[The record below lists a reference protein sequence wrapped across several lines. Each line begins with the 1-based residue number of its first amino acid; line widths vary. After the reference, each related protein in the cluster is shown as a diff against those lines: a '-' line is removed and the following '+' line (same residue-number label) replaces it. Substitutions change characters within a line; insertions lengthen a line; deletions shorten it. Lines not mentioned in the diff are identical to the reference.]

1 MKTRHRLAG
10 VAGLLALVLV
20 LVGCPKPMDQP
31 GDTSAVTLIATTTQN
46 GWVYE
51 TYRNTAYPCS
61 ISGYQTFTVGTRV
74 GQAPTVA
81 KPLWVYLHGGGVG
94 YFSPDGTPQPS
105 AGQKT
110 EENPA
115 TQVSNLTKGLNAQ
128 IRSQTVGYRMLAVS
142 MCNHDIY
149 SGADIPDPNNP
160 NTTPDG
166 EPRTVNGLF
175 ATKAAIQY
183 VLDRYP
189 TGDHFLYGTSAG
201 GFGSYSVGWALE
213 RQGIPATGIVA
224 DSGVLNVAWQYAVKD
239 DPVCGRGGE
248 AEVEL
253 PRRLHPDV
261 MAEGNNPDQLVADG
275 RLTTPVLDVFSIG
288 DPGQCGTKPIA
299 CPRRDGST
307 VTMGAVECMHEP
319 MRAAIDAQGAAS
331 RSLSLR
337 LCVDPASAPGSGT
350 CATHTPTA
358 KPGLVNSDPAWPAD
372 YNAVVLDWVADRRA
386 DD

>member
-1 MKTRHRLAG
+1 
-10 VAGLLALVLV
+10 
-20 LVGCPKPMDQP
+20 
-31 GDTSAVTLIATTTQN
+31 
-46 GWVYE
+46 
-51 TYRNTAYPCS
+51 
-61 ISGYQTFTVGTRV
+61 
-74 GQAPTVA
+74 
-81 KPLWVYLHGGGVG
+81 
-94 YFSPDGTPQPS
+94 
-105 AGQKT
+105 
-110 EENPA
+110 
-115 TQVSNLTKGLNAQ
+115 
-128 IRSQTVGYRMLAVS
+128 MLAVS

-149 SGADIPDPNNP
+149 SGADVPDPNNP

-201 GFGSYSVGWALE
+201 GFGTYSVGWGLE

-299 CPRRDGST
+299 CPLRDGST
-307 VTMGAVECMHEP
+307 AHDGGRRVHATSRCGP
-319 MRAAIDAQGAAS
+319 PSPRGRRAG
-331 RSLSLR
+331 RS
-337 LCVDPASAPGSGT
+337 ASA
-350 CATHTPTA
+350 CAST
-358 KPGLVNSDPAWPAD
+358 
-372 YNAVVLDWVADRRA
+372 RRA
-386 DD
+386 PPAAARAPPTRRPPRRAS